1 MANEIII
8 AVDKSQ
14 PLSLF
19 LFLVEVVNATPKDP
33 YYVMDE
39 I

>member
-14 PLSLF
+14 PWSFF

-33 YYVMDE
+33 
-39 I
+39 